1 MPAPIHPDDLDAAAH
16 LLAAAFH
23 DDPTYALLAP
33 AAQRPAVLRTFWRH
47 LTRHTRTLALYDDG
61 LTAVALLQP
70 TASPP
75 WTAYLGRLTLPLR
88 MGLRSHRILTALDRQ
103 LVPLITHDTLPDDV
117 RWLITIAVHPDRQHR
132 GRGSELLAHCLT
144 SDAPWA
150 LLTSQPRNVR
160 WYARFGFA
168 PLAEQP
174 LDEGPTSWLLLRP
187 AQSPSR

>member
-1 MPAPIHPDDLDAAAH
+1 MPAPLHPDDLDAAAH

-23 DDPTYALLAP
+23 DDPTYRHLAP
-33 AAQRPAVLRTFWRH
+33 AAQRPAVLHTFWHH

-70 TASPP
+70 TAPPP

-88 MGLRSHRILTALDRQ
+88 MGLRSHRILAALDRQ
-103 LVPLITHDTLPDDV
+103 LLPLTTHHALPDDV
-117 RWLITIAVHPDRQHR
+117 RWLTAIAVHPDHQRR

-150 LLTSQPRNVR
+150 LLTSQPRNVA

-168 PLAEQP
+168 PVAEHP
-174 LDEGPTSWLLLRP
+174 LHEGPIARLLLRP